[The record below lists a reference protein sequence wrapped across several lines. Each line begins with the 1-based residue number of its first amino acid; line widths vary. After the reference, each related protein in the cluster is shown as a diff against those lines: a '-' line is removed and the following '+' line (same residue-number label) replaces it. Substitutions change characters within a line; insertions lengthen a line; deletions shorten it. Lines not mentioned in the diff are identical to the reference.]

1 MDAIQLILRL
11 HLHRVWVN
19 QQLLASAQKL
29 TDAQLR
35 QSFPIGQGSIWKS
48 LLHLY
53 AADHVWLEAMLGNEN
68 ATAPGDLPSQLPG
81 NQLGPNPITS
91 LPDLQQK
98 WTQLMTRWTTYIQQL
113 NPNSLD
119 DLVYKISTSS
129 FAGQRRPTRRS
140 DILLHI
146 ATHSQYTTAQIL
158 NMLRHLGLQ
167 RLPEPMLITLAR
179 QEFTRSPCLQ

>member
-19 QQLLASAQKL
+19 QQLLASAEKL

-68 ATAPGDLPSQLPG
+68 PTAPGDLPGHLPG
-81 NQLGPNPITS
+81 NQQGENPITS
-91 LPDLQQK
+91 LQDLKAK
-98 WTQLMTRWTTYIQQL
+98 WSALMNRWT
-113 NPNSLD
+113 
-119 DLVYKISTSS
+119 
-129 FAGQRRPTRRS
+129 
-140 DILLHI
+140 
-146 ATHSQYTTAQIL
+146 
-158 NMLRHLGLQ
+158 
-167 RLPEPMLITLAR
+167 
-179 QEFTRSPCLQ
+179 